1 MRAVLVKSAGL
12 TRACWAARV
21 CKGREGNEERTIH
34 CNEERTIQHW
44 AVSQLLN
51 GNHGNGSHGNGSH
64 GNGSHGSGSHGSG
77 SHGSG
82 MSQRERRAPLL
93 LSSPRPVLKLHTRA
107 SRRATGQGRTGDRA
121 QGSGAGGGGAERAMP
136 RHLRCRR
143 EAEHGAERAIDE
155 LLMCDIAAFGPGR
168 DG

>member
-64 GNGSHGSGSHGSG
+64 GNGSHGSG
-77 SHGSG
+77 

-136 RHLRCRR
+136 RQAAIYAAAARR
-143 EAEHGAERAIDE
+143 STARIVRS
-155 LLMCDIAAFGPGR
+155 MSC
-168 DG
+168 

>member
-121 QGSGAGGGGAERAMP
+121 QGRAVVEPRGLCPAKPPSTLPPRGGA
-136 RHLRCRR
+136 RR
-143 EAEHGAERAIDE
+143 GA
-155 LLMCDIAAFGPGR
+155 CDR
-168 DG
+168 

>member
-21 CKGREGNEERTIH
+21 CKGREGNEERTI
-34 CNEERTIQHW
+34 QHW

-51 GNHGNGSHGNGSH
+51 GNHGNGSHGN
-64 GNGSHGSGSHGSG
+64 G

-143 EAEHGAERAIDE
+143 EAEHGADRAIDE